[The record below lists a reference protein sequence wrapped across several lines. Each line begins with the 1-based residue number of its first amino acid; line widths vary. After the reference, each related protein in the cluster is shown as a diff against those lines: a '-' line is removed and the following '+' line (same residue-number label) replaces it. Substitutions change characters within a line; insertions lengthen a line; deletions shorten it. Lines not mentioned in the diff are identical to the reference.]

1 MARQYEMQISRM
13 TVDKLGVK
21 LYDRAYAVIA
31 ELVSNSYDADA
42 TNVTIRAPMG
52 QYLAVRQDGLVT
64 SKNVTIEVEDNGVG
78 MAPDELQNFYLV
90 VGKERRKDPKRGETS
105 RVFHRKVMGRKGVGK
120 LAPFGVCKRVEII
133 SAGGGKISRDGNE
146 GYEVAHILLD
156 KEKIMDD
163 TSVSYKPETGSLD
176 GTLSDTTYTKIILS
190 DFEYRKISEI
200 KDLSRQL
207 SQRFGVKSKNWNV
220 KLIDTSKTNSNPDY
234 EVEVGEFT
242 VPVMPNSKI
251 EFRSLSGSIA
261 TDSCPELS
269 DYVAINPDG
278 TRSSIVQAGFEHEGK
293 AYPIL
298 GWIAYAKEPYK
309 DELMAG
315 VRIYCRGKFA
325 AQTTVFNRKAGFTG
339 EHSIRSYL
347 VGELHADWLDEKEDL
362 IQTDRRDI
370 LWSDDLGTQFQDWGQ
385 EVILLVGKITR
396 DPLRN
401 NMMNQFFELAQV
413 EDKVDQAYPGT
424 GQKDMR
430 TQAKKIA
437 KLLGKSLRGDELHDP
452 EALENLVQLSIM
464 LAPLQSL
471 DEKLIEASS
480 KANTPL
486 NVLNDI
492 LATAQLAETVSFG
505 QKVKKRLQIIERLES
520 LKDAKDTAED
530 ELQDLIASAP
540 WLVNPQWVPVTANK
554 ALSTLKREFQKFYKK
569 KTGEDIFLIDFDRKK
584 KRPDFVLFSQDG
596 KLQIIEIKKPHHHI
610 SNDEMDRIINYFETF
625 EEFLND
631 ERHNDFKSIASDF
644 HVTLVSD
651 GERLSGARRKA
662 YTAYIEEKR
671 LTPVDWAGFLLR
683 TTQTHQEFLD
693 EAEQLKSGNNE

>member
-42 TNVTIRAPMG
+42 TEVVIKAPMG
-52 QYLAVRQDGLVT
+52 QYLAVKQDGVVT
-64 SKNVTIEVEDNGVG
+64 SKSVTIEVYDNGVG
-78 MAPDELQNFYLV
+78 MAPDELQSFYLV
-90 VGKERRKDPKRGETS
+90 VGKERRRDPKRGETS
-105 RVFHRKVMGRKGVGK
+105 KIFHRKVMGRKGVGK

-133 SAGGGKISRDGNE
+133 SAGGEVVCRGDKK
-146 GYEVAHILLD
+146 GYEIAHILLD

-163 TSVSYKPETGSLD
+163 TATSYKPETGNLD
-176 GTLSDTTYTKIILS
+176 GTLSDKTYTRIILS

-200 KDLSRQL
+200 KELSRQL

-220 KLIDTSKTNSNPDY
+220 KLVDTSKTSSNPDY
-234 EVEVGEFT
+234 EVHVGEFS

-261 TDSCPELS
+261 TDSCKNLN
-269 DYVAINPDG
+269 DYTAVNPDG
-278 TRSSIVQAGFEHEGK
+278 TRSTIVKPGFEHEGK
-293 AYPIL
+293 AYPIQ

-370 LWSDDLGTQFQDWGQ
+370 LWSDDLGSQLQTWGQ
-385 EVILLVGKITR
+385 EVILHVGKITR
-396 DPLRN
+396 DPLRT
-401 NMMNQFFELAQV
+401 NMMNQFFELASV
-413 EDKVDQAYPGT
+413 EDKVENAYPGKS
-424 GQKDMR
+424 QKDMR
-430 TQAKKIA
+430 FQAKKIA
-437 KLLGKSLRGDELHDP
+437 KLLGRSLRGDELHDS

-480 KANTPL
+480 KADTPL

-505 QKVKKRLQIIERLES
+505 QKVKKRLQIIKRLES
-520 LKDAKDTAED
+520 LKDATDTAED

-554 ALSTLKREFQKFYKK
+554 ALTTLKREFQKFYKK
-569 KTGEDIFLIDFDRKK
+569 KTGDEIFLIDFSDKT

-596 KLQIIEIKKPHHHI
+596 KLQIIEIKKPHHRI
-610 SNDEMDRIINYFETF
+610 TNDEMDRIINYFDTF

-631 ERHNDFKSIASDF
+631 ERHSDFKSIAADF

-693 EAEQLKSGNNE
+693 EAEQLKAGSNE

>member
-42 TNVTIRAPMG
+42 TKVIIKAPMG
-52 QYLAVRQDGLVT
+52 QYLAVKQDGVVT

-78 MAPDELQNFYLV
+78 MAPNELQDFYLV

-105 RVFHRKVMGRKGVGK
+105 KIFNRKVMGRKGVGK

-133 SAGGGKISRDGNE
+133 SAGGNKITIGDKE

-156 KEKIMDD
+156 KEKILDD
-163 TSVSYKPETGSLD
+163 TEVSYKPETGGLD
-176 GTLSDTTYTKIILS
+176 GTLSNETYTKIILS

-200 KDLSRQL
+200 KELSRQL

-220 KLIDTSKTNSNPDY
+220 KLIDTSKTKLNPDY
-234 EVEVGEFT
+234 EVDVGEFT
-242 VPVMPNSKI
+242 VPVMPNSKV
-251 EFRSLSGSIA
+251 EFRSISGALA
-261 TDSCPELS
+261 TGSCDELS
-269 DYVAINPDG
+269 DYIAFNPDG
-278 TRSSIVQAGFEHEGK
+278 TRSSTVMAGFEHEGK
-293 AYPIL
+293 AYPVL

-325 AQTTVFNRKAGFTG
+325 AQTNVFNRKAGFTG

-370 LWSDDLGTQFQDWGQ
+370 LWSDDLGTQFQNWGQ
-385 EVILLVGKITR
+385 EVILHVGKITR
-396 DPLRN
+396 DPLRT
-401 NMMNQFFELAQV
+401 NMMTQFLELGQV
-413 EDKVDQAYPGT
+413 DNKIEHAYPGN
-424 GQKDMR
+424 GQRDMR

-437 KLLGKSLRGDELHDP
+437 KLLGKSLRGDELNDP

-480 KANTPL
+480 RAETPL

-492 LATAQLAETVSFG
+492 LATAKLAETVSFG

-520 LKDAKDTAED
+520 LKDSTDTAED
-530 ELQDLIASAP
+530 ELQDLISSAP

-554 ALSTLKREFQKFYKK
+554 SLSTLKREFQKYYKK
-569 KTGEDIFLIDFDRKK
+569 KNGEDIYLIDFDRKL

-596 KLQIIEIKKPHHHI
+596 KLQIIEIKKPHHQI
-610 SNDEMDRIINYFETF
+610 TNDEMDRIINYFDTF
-625 EEFLND
+625 EAFLND
-631 ERHNDFKSIASDF
+631 GRHSDFKSIAADF

-693 EAEQLKSGNNE
+693 EAEQLKAGSNE